1 MIDPTLHNYIENIE
15 DHLKTAAAIAQHMR
29 DHVFQTEGDTDL
41 FRKLSY
47 YTVPSL
53 NHWIDGAQAG
63 SIKDMKETLARRVDK
78 VTEPVVQSTDTN
90 KVLTKSKKK
99 KK

>member
-1 MIDPTLHNYIENIE
+1 MTDPVLQNYIDNIE
-15 DHLKTAAAIAQHMR
+15 DHLKTAAAIALHLQTY
-29 DHVFQTEGDTDL
+29 VLQTEGDTDL

-47 YTVPSL
+47 YMVPNL
-53 NHWIDGAQAG
+53 NHWIDGSQAG
-63 SIKDMKETLARRVDK
+63 SIKDMKEALAQRVDK

-90 KVLTKSKKK
+90 KVLTQSKKK